1 MRTFTYILSLMSVLL
16 CGCHSNVPSTPLS
29 FYTVS
34 EEKIDGGR
42 LIDTADFPK
51 LGYISAV
58 PDLVIT
64 QLEEVIAD
72 TGATGPEISIMMRP
86 EDAKKFEALTE
97 RIVMKK
103 ILLMLGDKP
112 LIAPWVQAPIST
124 PSLLLT
130 LGKNTNNMEVEDE
143 LKKLLR

>member
-1 MRTFTYILSLMSVLL
+1 MAVFL
-16 CGCHSNVPSTPLS
+16 CGCRSNVPSTPLS

-42 LIDTADFPK
+42 FIDTADFPK
-51 LGYISAV
+51 LGYISAA

-64 QLEEVIAD
+64 RLAEVLAE
-72 TGATGPEISIMMRP
+72 TGTTGPELDITMRP

-103 ILLMLGDKP
+103 VLLMLGD
-112 LIAPWVQAPIST
+112 
-124 PSLLLT
+124 
-130 LGKNTNNMEVEDE
+130 
-143 LKKLLR
+143 